1 MIFLISSFIKESE
14 IMSSQKSNFNVLTTI
29 LILLIYNNIFSFGQN
44 KVQYTNF
51 SWKTLR
57 SPHFSI
63 FYHQEQGYLPEIS
76 FYWIENAYQSLT
88 KDFQYTPK
96 ERIPLITFGD
106 PNLFAQT
113 NIISE
118 ILPEGVGG
126 FTEIF
131 KNRIVVPFN
140 GSYTEFRHVL
150 HHELTHAFCYS
161 ILYNRFGGN
170 LLLSANVQV
179 PLWFMEGLAEYLSSK
194 WDIEADMFLMDQ
206 VINGSVPL
214 PGPELD
220 GYMAYKGGQ
229 SFLHYLAASRS
240 DTTFQK
246 LIREFKNSHSV
257 DNCIK
262 KVYGQSIED
271 LGKEWIQELKRN
283 YWPEIGRR
291 ELPASNALAVTS
303 HRENRDNYNLR
314 PRISPDGSK
323 IAFFSDRK
331 DFSSIIITDKKG
343 KILHTISQNG
353 YGGYFETF
361 HPFRSGLSWSPDGSK
376 IAFVTKSTGSDEIRI
391 VNIKTKKLVK
401 KIKYSFTSISSP
413 DWSKNGERLVFTAVE
428 KGRSD
433 IYIFNFASSTFN
445 RVTDN
450 ILYESDPRFT
460 PDSKNIIFSLQDTS
474 GSSTLQKMPYS
485 TTPSD
490 IALIDLSTY
499 QQKLLTST
507 PWNEKQ
513 PCISPDGKKCA
524 FVSDRNGIDNLY
536 IGEIDSLEKAKPLT
550 DYIGGCSNPDW
561 SNNMITFSLFQ
572 QFGWDIWLMD
582 KPESHIKKD
591 TLAATRW
598 VECATDSSKE
608 FFTKAK
614 TIIDTTD
621 KNIANSEKET
631 IQIKKNKRIEKDT
644 TPTIQEEISK
654 GDSITKKN
662 TFGINTSIRDSIK
675 FSSDS
680 VGKPINNKPDSIPQL
695 SIPQPQPYRLSFS
708 PDMVSVGLGLDTYY
722 GYAGQWML
730 SLSDIMGDHRITLA
744 GDIQGNFE
752 DNIHLFSS
760 YSYLKQKVD
769 FAIGAYYSKDFTY
782 ANVYGD
788 LLYHNTEY
796 GGFFTTEYPFSL
808 FSRLDFTV
816 SSQQSKQV
824 PVDSNT
830 ATIKT
835 TMFLP
840 SLSYVYDNILWGIT
854 GPINGLRAS
863 VTTTVSPPVHFLKD
877 QFVSIEADIRT
888 YSHIFKRFVWA
899 NRLFLGGSM
908 SLNTN
913 ASARL
918 YFLGGNENWL
928 FYHVNLDEYG
938 KNIKNA
944 SYSDF
949 VTPFR
954 GWDYID
960 ISGSKVALLNS
971 EFRFPFIKEIS
982 VVWPM
987 PMQIRY
993 ISGALFTDIGN
1004 AWSEGETHQGIPL
1017 PDKIYGGIG
1026 FGLRAN
1032 LGMFILRYDR
1042 GWPTDF
1048 KKFVKAP
1055 TNYFSLGGEF

>member
-1 MIFLISSFIKESE
+1 
-14 IMSSQKSNFNVLTTI
+14 MSSQIFKLNVLTSI
-29 LILLIYNNIFSFGQN
+29 FIIFVHSNIFSFGQN

-51 SWKTLR
+51 SWRTLR
-57 SPHFSI
+57 SQHFNI
-63 FYHQEQGYLPEIS
+63 YNHQEQGDLPEIS
-76 FYWIENAYQSLT
+76 YYWIENAYKSLN
-88 KDFQYTPK
+88 KDFQFTPK
-96 ERIPLITFGD
+96 DRIPLIIYGD

-113 NIISE
+113 NIITE
-118 ILPEGVGG
+118 LLPEGVGG

-170 LLLSANVQV
+170 LLMSANIHV

-229 SFLHYLAASRS
+229 SFLYYLATSRG
-240 DTTFQK
+240 DTIFQK
-246 LIREFKNSHSV
+246 LIREFKNSKSI
-257 DNCIK
+257 DDCIK
-262 KVYGQSIED
+262 KVYGQNLED

-291 ELPASNALAVTS
+291 DLPTSNALAVTS

-331 DFSSIIITDKKG
+331 DFSCIIITNKKG

-361 HPFRSGLSWSPDGSK
+361 HPFRSGLCWSPDGSK
-376 IAFVTKSTGSDEIRI
+376 IAFVTKGNGNDEIRI
-391 VNIKTKKLVK
+391 VNIHTKKLVK
-401 KIKYSFTSISSP
+401 KIKSSFTSISSP
-413 DWSKNGERLVFTAVE
+413 DWSKNGECLVFTAVE

-445 RVTDN
+445 RITDN
-450 ILYESDPRFT
+450 ILNESDPKFT

-474 GSSTLQKMPYS
+474 GSATVKKMPFGN
-485 TTPSD
+485 TPSD
-490 IALIDLSTY
+490 LALIDLSTC
-499 QQKLLTST
+499 QQKILTRT
-507 PWNEKQ
+507 LWNEKQ
-513 PCISPDGKKCA
+513 PCISTDGKNCV

-561 SNNMITFSLFQ
+561 SKDMITFSLFQ
-572 QFGWDIWLMD
+572 QYGWDIWLMD
-582 KPESHIKKD
+582 KPESKIKKD

-598 VECATDSSKE
+598 VECTLDTSKV
-608 FFTKAK
+608 FFTKAQIK
-614 TIIDTTD
+614 TDTTKVTISKNEAVKIKKSAHAEKDSHTII
-621 KNIANSEKET
+621 SEDLS
-631 IQIKKNKRIEKDT
+631 KR
-644 TPTIQEEISK
+644 
-654 GDSITKKN
+654 DSLTKKIII
-662 TFGINTSIRDSIK
+662 GIDTSISDTLK

-680 VGKPINNKPDSIPQL
+680 ASKFTNKIPDSLPNR
-695 SIPQPQPYRLSFS
+695 SIPRTKPYRLTFS
-708 PDMVSVGLGLDTYY
+708 PDMISVGLGLDTYY
-722 GYAGQWML
+722 GYAGQWLL
-730 SLSDIMGDHRITLA
+730 SLSDLMGDHRITLS

-752 DNIHLFSS
+752 DNIHLYSS

-769 FAIGAYYSKDFTY
+769 LAIGAFYIKDFTY
-782 ANVYGD
+782 ANVYDD

-796 GGFFTTEYPFSL
+796 GGFFTAEYPFSL
-808 FSRLDFTV
+808 FSRIDFTL
-816 SSQQSKQV
+816 SSRQSKQI

-830 ATIKT
+830 AAITT
-835 TMFLP
+835 TMLLP

-863 VTTTVSPPVHFLKD
+863 VTTTVSPNVHFLKD
-877 QFVSIEADIRT
+877 QFVSIDADIRT

-908 SLNTN
+908 SLNDSV
-913 ASARL
+913 SARN

-928 FYHVNLDEYG
+928 FYHVNLDGYK
-938 KNIKNA
+938 KNIQKI
-944 SYSDF
+944 SFSDF

-960 ISGSKVALLNS
+960 ISGSRVALFNS
-971 EFRFPFIKEIS
+971 EFRFPFIREIS

-987 PMQIRY
+987 PMKIRY
-993 ISGALFTDIGN
+993 ISGAIFTDIGN
-1004 AWSEGETHQGIPL
+1004 AWNAGEMHHGMPF

-1055 TNYFSLGGEF
+1055 SNYFSLGGEF